1 MSNFI
6 DFNEQLTRLRVDLMR
21 ATEALMKTYQPPF
34 TSLSTVGEGLA
45 ISTAEGTLDVET
57 IYYDFLS
64 HIEGNVLLKT
74 STGEIW
80 DYSDLETDDMVAIY
94 ENIYYQM
101 YEKDTSEA

>member
-6 DFNEQLTRLRVDLMR
+6 DFNEQLTRLRIDLIR
-21 ATEALMKTYQPPF
+21 ATEALMKTYQPPY

-45 ISTAEGTLDVET
+45 ISTADGALDVET
-57 IYYDFLS
+57 VYYDFLS
-64 HIEGNVLLKT
+64 PIEGNVQLKT

-80 DYSDLETDDMVAIY
+80 DFSDLETDDMVAIY

-101 YEKDTSEA
+101 YEKNISEA

>member
-6 DFNEQLTRLRVDLMR
+6 DFNEQLTNLRVDLMR

-57 IYYDFLS
+57 IYYDFL
-64 HIEGNVLLKT
+64 GQAVQLKT

-80 DYSDLETDDMVAIY
+80 DYSDLDTDDMVAIY

-101 YEKDTSEA
+101 YEKNISEA

>member
-21 ATEALMKTYQPPF
+21 ATEVLMKTYQPPF

-57 IYYDFLS
+57 IYYDFL
-64 HIEGNVLLKT
+64 GQAVQLKT

-80 DYSDLETDDMVAIY
+80 DYSDLDTDDMVAIY

-101 YEKDTSEA
+101 YEKNISEA

>member
-21 ATEALMKTYQPPF
+21 ATEALMKTDQPPF
-34 TSLSTVGEGLA
+34 TSLSAVGEGLS

-57 IYYDFLS
+57 IYYDFLGQV
-64 HIEGNVLLKT
+64 ILKT

-94 ENIYYQM
+94 ENIYYQI

>member
-6 DFNEQLTRLRVDLMR
+6 DFNEQLTNLRVDLMR
-21 ATEALMKTYQPPF
+21 ATEALMKTDQPPY
-34 TSLSTVGEGLA
+34 TSLFVVGEGLA

-57 IYYDFLS
+57 IYYDFL
-64 HIEGNVLLKT
+64 GQAVQLKT

-80 DYSDLETDDMVAIY
+80 DYSDLDTDDMVAIY

-101 YEKDTSEA
+101 YEKNISEA

>member
-6 DFNEQLTRLRVDLMR
+6 DFNEQLTNLRVDLMR

-34 TSLSTVGEGLA
+34 TSLSAVGEGLA

-57 IYYDFLS
+57 IYSDFL
-64 HIEGNVLLKT
+64 GQAVQLKT

-80 DYSDLETDDMVAIY
+80 DFSDLETDDMVAIY

>member
-6 DFNEQLTRLRVDLMR
+6 DFNGLVIRLRRDLIR
-21 ATEALMKTYQPPF
+21 ATEALMKTDQAPF
-34 TSLSTVGEGLA
+34 TSLSAVGEGLA
-45 ISTAEGTLDVET
+45 ISTAEGTQDVET

-64 HIEGNVLLKT
+64 NVVQLKT

-94 ENIYYQM
+94 ENIYYQI

>member
-6 DFNEQLTRLRVDLMR
+6 DFNEQLTNLRVDLIR

-45 ISTAEGTLDVET
+45 ISTAEGTQDVET
-57 IYYDFLS
+57 IYYDFL
-64 HIEGNVLLKT
+64 GQAVQLKT
-74 STGEIW
+74 SAGEIW